1 MGFDFGEFLSQAFII
16 TTVVIMMMMLIE
28 FVNAKTHG
36 KLMVLIKKYP
46 NLQILFA
53 ALIGLIPG
61 CVGIFAVVSL
71 YTHRLITFG
80 ALLATAITSFG
91 DEAFLMF
98 SLIPRQTALLC
109 VILFALA
116 IVVGYCADFFLRK
129 RRKQTPVLDSGH
141 DFEIHSEDHHHAH
154 AHKETKVK
162 YAWKNISWHRILVIL
177 LTVFFLT
184 GIITGFLGHNHDFA
198 DSFSISNSHTECE
211 ISHEHQHDDCNHDHE
226 HHTHEHHAHS
236 HSPFEGE
243 NLVFLIVGFLTL
255 ILVLCVN
262 NHFLEEHIWGHVIKR
277 HFLKIFLWV
286 FFIMLFVKLLGF
298 FIPIESLAYHA
309 WGKIILL
316 MIALLIALIPESG
329 PNLIILFLFIDGIVP
344 FSTLLANSILQEGH
358 GGLPLIA
365 ENPKSFLWIKA
376 IKFGIAF
383 SVGIAGYWIG
393 F

>member
-1 MGFDFGEFLSQAFII
+1 MEFDFLDFLSQAFII

-28 FVNAKTHG
+28 FLNTKTQG
-36 KLMVLIKKYP
+36 KLLVLMKKYP
-46 NLQILFA
+46 NFQILLA
-53 ALIGLIPG
+53 ALLGLIPG

-71 YTHRLITFG
+71 YTHRLVTFG
-80 ALLATAITSFG
+80 ALLAAAITTFG

-98 SLIPRQTALLC
+98 SLIPQQTVWICL
-109 VILFALA
+109 ILFGLA
-116 IVVGYCADFFLRK
+116 VVFGYCADFFLRK
-129 RRKQTPVLDSGH
+129 KKKTSIVDSGH
-141 DFEIHSEDHHHAH
+141 DFEIHIEDHHHVH
-154 AHKETKVK
+154 SHKEGKVK
-162 YAWKNISWHRILVIL
+162 YVWRNISWHRILVVL

-184 GIITGFLGHNHDFA
+184 GILTGFLGHNHDFV
-198 DSFSISNSHTECE
+198 DSFSISPQHVECE
-211 ISHEHQHDDCNHDHE
+211 ITHNHDHE
-226 HHTHEHHAHS
+226 HANCEEHNHGHSHHAHS

-243 NLVFLIVGFLTL
+243 NLIFLIIGFLTL
-255 ILVLCVN
+255 ILAVSVN
-262 NHFLEEHIWGHVIKR
+262 NHFLEDHIWGHVIKK
-277 HFLKIFLWV
+277 HFLKIFGWV
-286 FFIMLFVKLLGF
+286 FAIMLLVKLLGF
-298 FIPIESLAYHA
+298 FIPIETLSYHA

-376 IKFGIAF
+376 IKFVIALI
-383 SVGIAGYWIG
+383 VGLLGYWIG